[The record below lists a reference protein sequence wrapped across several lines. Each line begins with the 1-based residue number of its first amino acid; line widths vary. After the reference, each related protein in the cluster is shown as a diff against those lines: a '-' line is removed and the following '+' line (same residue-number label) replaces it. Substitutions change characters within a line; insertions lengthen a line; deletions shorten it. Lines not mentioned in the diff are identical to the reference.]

1 MNKFR
6 VFCITFLFLIYWGC
20 EKDFSPLK
28 ENSKTLVR
36 KEMVLFS
43 SDRNG
48 GNMNIWMMEKDGSYP
63 RQVTFYPE
71 GDYFPADISPNGKTL
86 LFYRWDHQRLISRIF
101 IMPTTGPQ
109 PGPDQFLISYLCRPG
124 NFFPDGQRFVYDQ
137 HTIVSDTNSHDAVY
151 IFDLR
156 DSSSTLV
163 TPLGNSLEYAAF
175 YSQVSPDGNKI
186 CYVKFYFDD
195 QFGRSGSFLAMI
207 DLATSKIDTI
217 TPGTLGRHVNKGIFK
232 NQNEMVITANLLNPN
247 PNIHFLSLSS
257 GDLTLLTDFLYPHG
271 AYSPSVDKQGTN
283 IYFRYNAGA
292 EPDTTSEIAIIDIN
306 GDHFKI
312 LTNNKNR
319 EGSPVVGVLEFYE

>member
-1 MNKFR
+1 MNKSC
-6 VFCITFLFLIYWGC
+6 VFCLAFLFLIYWGC
-20 EKDFSPLK
+20 EKDFSPLEK
-28 ENSKTLVR
+28 NSNTLVR

-48 GNMNIWMMEKDGSYP
+48 GNMNIWMMEKDGSNP
-63 RQVTFYPE
+63 RQLTFYPE
-71 GDYFPADISPNGKTL
+71 GDYFPADISPDGKTL
-86 LFYRWDHQRLISRIF
+86 LFYRWDHQSLISRIF

-137 HTIVSDTNSHDAVY
+137 HTVVSDTFSHDAVY

-163 TPLGNSLEYAAF
+163 TPLGNSLEYAAY
-175 YSQVSPDGNKI
+175 YSQLSPDGNKI
-186 CYVKFYFDD
+186 AYVQFYFD
-195 QFGRSGSFLAMI
+195 QFGRSGSFLSLI
-207 DLATSKIDTI
+207 DLQTSQIDTI
-217 TPGTLGRHVNKGIFK
+217 TPGTTGRYVYKSIFK
-232 NQNEMVITANLLNPN
+232 NQSEIIFISNLLKPN
-247 PNIHFLSLSS
+247 LQINLLSLYT
-257 GDLTLLTDFLYPHG
+257 GDMTALTDFLYPHS
-271 AYSPSVDKQGTN
+271 AYCPTVDMTEEI

-292 EPDTTSEIAIIDIN
+292 EPDTTSEIAMIDIN